1 MKTLFKITLIWSTI
15 LGTIIVLTGIDSI
28 IEQEKSLIYILSDVL
43 LILICYKT
51 ITKEDFYIYSGCKF
65 INNLDSYYEE
75 NDNW

>member
-28 IEQEKSLIYILSDVL
+28 IEQENSLIYILLDVL
-43 LILICYKT
+43 LILLCYKT
-51 ITKEDFYIYSGCKF
+51 LTKEDFYKYSGCKF
-65 INNLDSYYEE
+65 INSLDSYYEE